1 LTDQFIH
8 GNDVLSLFEGAAMS
22 IAAISD
28 FRTAQGRFSPG
39 QSGNPAGRPKGARNR
54 STVLAEALL
63 DEHAEPVT
71 RKVIECAEAGDGA
84 MLRLL
89 FTRIVRSGRDRLVT
103 LDVPEGKELDA
114 EEVFRVTARA
124 LFDGEISPD
133 EALRIG
139 RFITLSARLR
149 AMKLRPGKAAARPA
163 PEKDLDSP
171 PEGTTPAK
179 EGAAVEAGAE
189 GSAEACRPLPDEYFS
204 REPSEGPRADGMG
217 SRFRGNDEEGAPPAS
232 DQYFSRERSATRQD
246 EVAATPES
254 ALYFSRRRDGAGV
267 VQPAS

>member
-1 LTDQFIH
+1 MT
-8 GNDVLSLFEGAAMS
+8 VASL
-22 IAAISD
+22 SD
-28 FRTAQGRFSPG
+28 FRTEQGRFAPG
-39 QSGNPAGRPKGARNR
+39 RSGNPGGRPKGSRDR

-139 RFITLSARLR
+139 RFIALSARIK
-149 AMKLRPGKAAARPA
+149 AMKLHPGKAEARPS
-163 PEKDLDSP
+163 PQKDLYSSP
-171 PEGTTPAK
+171 QGATPA
-179 EGAAVEAGAE
+179 EASDPVETGAE
-189 GSAEACRPLPDEYFS
+189 GPAPTGQPVSDQYFSAET
-204 REPSEGPRADGMG
+204 SEIARVDSMG
-217 SRFRGNDEEGAPPAS
+217 SRFRGNDGGASSPAS
-232 DQYFSRERSATRQD
+232 DQYFSRERSAEHKAD
-246 EVAATPES
+246 AAIAPES

>member
-1 LTDQFIH
+1 
-8 GNDVLSLFEGAAMS
+8 MS
-22 IAAISD
+22 IAVISD
-28 FRTAQGRFSPG
+28 FRTTQGRFAPG
-39 QSGNPAGRPKGARNR
+39 RSGNPAGRPKGSRNR

-139 RFITLSARLR
+139 RFIMLSARIR

-163 PEKDLDSP
+163 PEKDLYSS
-171 PEGTTPAK
+171 PEGAAPA
-179 EGAAVEAGAE
+179 ETGNAVEAGAE
-189 GSAEACRPLPDEYFS
+189 ESAPPCRPV
-204 REPSEGPRADGMG
+204 
-217 SRFRGNDEEGAPPAS
+217 S
-232 DQYFSRERSATRQD
+232 DQYFSRERSETTGAGSMDSRFRGND
-246 EVAATPES
+246 EEAPSPASGQYFSRDPSAPAPDS
-254 ALYFSRRRDGAGV
+254 ALYFSRRHNGAGV

>member
-1 LTDQFIH
+1 MT
-8 GNDVLSLFEGAAMS
+8 VAV
-22 IAAISD
+22 ISE
-28 FRTAQGRFSPG
+28 FRTAQGRFSSG
-39 QSGNPAGRPKGARNR
+39 HSGNPAGRPEGSRNR

-114 EEVFRVTARA
+114 EEVFRITARA

-139 RFITLSARLR
+139 RFITLSLRLK
-149 AMKLRPGKAAARPA
+149 AMKTRPPERARRRA
-163 PEKDLDSP
+163 PETD
-171 PEGTTPAK
+171 
-179 EGAAVEAGAE
+179 V
-189 GSAEACRPLPDEYFS
+189 YFS
-204 REPSEGPRADGMG
+204 GERSEPARVGSMG
-217 SRFRGNDEEGAPPAS
+217 SRVRGNDGRAPAPAS
-232 DQYFSRERSATRQD
+232 DQYLSRGRSAKRKAD
-246 EVAATPES
+246 PAVAPEA